1 MSTAQN
7 KALANRMV
15 EEFFNQRDL
24 TVADDILA
32 ADMVEHEELPPGMPV
47 GREGTKAMFTMMYT
61 AFPDFQA
68 TVENLIAEDDRVV
81 VHMLWTGTHQGE
93 FMGIPPT
100 GRRMSINVID
110 ILRVADGKFVEHWG
124 VSDMMG
130 LMQQLGVSPE

>member
-1 MSTAQN
+1 
-7 KALANRMV
+7 
-15 EEFFNQRDL
+15 
-24 TVADDILA
+24 
-32 ADMVEHEELPPGMPV
+32 
-47 GREGTKAMFTMMYT
+47 MFTMMYT

-68 TVENLIAEDDRVV
+68 TLENLIAEDDRVV